1 MIASHCAMTIDRYS
15 NFTKSGGEAYLFS
28 QSQVAVPVEEY
39 KAAVIVSAIAL
50 THPSQHSE
58 SFLFMLH
65 GFAAVVLRS
74 FSVNI

>member
-1 MIASHCAMTIDRYS
+1 MIASYCAMTIDRYS

-50 THPSQHSE
+50 TRPSQHLGKLLIHVPWLCCSY
-58 SFLFMLH
+58 
-65 GFAAVVLRS
+65 FAKF
-74 FSVNI
+74 FS

>member
-1 MIASHCAMTIDRYS
+1 MTVSQCDMTIDRYS

-58 SFLFMLH
+58 NFLIHAQWLCCSYSAKF
-65 GFAAVVLRS
+65 
-74 FSVNI
+74 FS